1 MNQIKNIIAVSS
13 GKGGV
18 GKSSIATN
26 LALSLSNQK
35 FSVGLLDADIYGPN
49 IPKMLG
55 VPNETKVSMINSK
68 FKPLLSHNILI
79 NSMALMST
87 DNTPLIW
94 RGPMAGKACIQ
105 LYKNTTWGDLDFL
118 IIDFPPGTGDIQLT
132 LGKNINF
139 SGAVIVTTPQDI
151 SLLDVKK
158 GIEMFKKL
166 KIKCLG
172 VIENMSGF
180 SCSKCGNE
188 ENIFGKGAGNKIF
201 SEYSIPLLGK
211 IPLSVELCD
220 SMDLGKPIAYHNPT
234 SIISLNF
241 SSISKNIT
249 REINS

>member
-1 MNQIKNIIAVSS
+1 MNQIKNIIAISS

-55 VPNETKVSMINSK
+55 LSNEIKVSMVDGK
-68 FKPLLSHNILI
+68 FKPILSHDILI
-79 NSMALMST
+79 NSMALMSAE
-87 DNTPLIW
+87 NTPLIW

-105 LYKNTTWGDLDFL
+105 LYTNTAWGDLDFL

-166 KIKCLG
+166 NIRCLG

-180 SCSKCGNE
+180 ACSKCGNE
-188 ENIFGKGAGNKIF
+188 ENIFGKGAGNKIS

-211 IPLSVELCD
+211 IPLSVDICD
-220 SMDLGKPIAYHNPT
+220 SMDCGKPITYHNPT
-234 SIISLNF
+234 SKVSLNF
-241 SSISKNIT
+241 SLISKNIA
-249 REINS
+249 REIDS

>member
-132 LGKNINF
+132 LGK
-139 SGAVIVTTPQDI
+139 
-151 SLLDVKK
+151 K
-158 GIEMFKKL
+158 
-166 KIKCLG
+166 
-172 VIENMSGF
+172 
-180 SCSKCGNE
+180 
-188 ENIFGKGAGNKIF
+188 
-201 SEYSIPLLGK
+201 
-211 IPLSVELCD
+211 
-220 SMDLGKPIAYHNPT
+220 H
-234 SIISLNF
+234 
-241 SSISKNIT
+241 
-249 REINS
+249 

>member
-26 LALSLSNQK
+26 LALSLSKQK

-55 VPNETKVSMINSK
+55 VSNEMKVSMINSK
-68 FKPLLSHNILI
+68 FKPILSHNILI

-132 LGKNINF
+132 LGKNIDF

-166 KIKCLG
+166 NIKCLG

-180 SCSKCGNE
+180 SCSNVWK
-188 ENIFGKGAGNKIF
+188 
-201 SEYSIPLLGK
+201 
-211 IPLSVELCD
+211 
-220 SMDLGKPIAYHNPT
+220 
-234 SIISLNF
+234 
-241 SSISKNIT
+241 
-249 REINS
+249 